1 VLAQAFGPNSIA
13 HHLEVTDWEGAL
25 SKAVALLE
33 ADLRV
38 TSEYLAEVLASNQ
51 KLGPYFV
58 VAPGIAIAHAAPGIG
73 VLETGMALLRLE
85 EPVVSGSNND
95 PVRLV
100 FAFCAVD
107 SDSHVELLAS
117 FAQVMSAKG
126 NMNRLLNE
134 PNLTVIRNLLTA

>member
-1 VLAQAFGPNSIA
+1 
-13 HHLEVTDWEGAL
+13 
-25 SKAVALLE
+25 
-33 ADLRV
+33 
-38 TSEYLAEVLASNQ
+38 
-51 KLGPYFV
+51 
-58 VAPGIAIAHAAPGIG
+58 
-73 VLETGMALLRLE
+73 MALLRLE

>member
-13 HHLEVTDWEGAL
+13 HHIEVTDWEGAI
-25 SKAVALLE
+25 SIAVALLE
-33 ADLRV
+33 ADCRV
-38 TSEYLAEVLASNQ
+38 TSDYLAEVLASNQ
-51 KLGPYFV
+51 RLGPYFV
-58 VAPGIAIAHAAPGIG
+58 VAPGIAIAHAAPGPS

-85 EPVVSGSNND
+85 EAVFSGSNND
-95 PVRLV
+95 PVQLV

-117 FAQVMSAKG
+117 FAQVMSAEG

-134 PNLTVIRNLLTA
+134 PDLTIIRNLLTT